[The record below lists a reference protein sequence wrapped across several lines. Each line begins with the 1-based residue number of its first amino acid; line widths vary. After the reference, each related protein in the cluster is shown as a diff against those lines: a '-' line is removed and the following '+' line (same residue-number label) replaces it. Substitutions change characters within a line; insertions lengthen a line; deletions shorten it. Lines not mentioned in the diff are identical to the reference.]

1 MQKTPKIRQ
10 KIVENLL
17 IKSQKQFS
25 TKQTAPITTTNI
37 YLLFDFSQ
45 KPFIIATQQR
55 IQI

>member
-17 IKSQKQFS
+17 IKSQKHFS

-45 KPFIIATQQR
+45 KTFIIATQQR